1 MVPMLPPVS
10 LQPGL
15 PQRHFGVPRQHLE
28 GGCLPCT
35 VHPQQPEALWSSGLS
50 SSPDPTAVRGP
61 QHSPHQVGQPGTAGP
76 LLEHVGTDTPTGSG
90 ITVRHSTSCP
100 GDTAPS
106 SGMGAMGRGTCSHTP
121 WSGPSA
127 AGRHCAVWCCPPAPA
142 PGLRPH
148 PHPPVRAAAEHVVW
162 GSSSGEPPGSPIV
175 PSAPITPIVP
185 GQPSPEPQE
194 EAILQQYGEEEED
207 GALDGHGKHVLPC

>member
-15 PQRHFGVPRQHLE
+15 PQRHFSVPRQHLE

-76 LLEHVGTDTPTGSG
+76 LLEHVGTDTPTGNG

-106 SGMGAMGRGTCSHTP
+106 SGMGAMGRGTVQPHTLVRSFSSRTALRRVVLPTRARSRATSSSSSPSEGSCRARGLGEQQWGTSRISYSPQCPHHPHRP
-121 WSGPSA
+121 WPALTGA
-127 AGRHCAVWCCPPAPA
+127 AGRSGTAAV
-142 PGLRPH
+142 R
-148 PHPPVRAAAEHVVW
+148 
-162 GSSSGEPPGSPIV
+162 
-175 PSAPITPIVP
+175 
-185 GQPSPEPQE
+185 
-194 EAILQQYGEEEED
+194 
-207 GALDGHGKHVLPC
+207 